1 MIHHYLFFILNN
13 EVKVFRHRKNEISS
27 CRRDGLPAFPFCG
40 WDELWAW
47 WKNMSGMTSRDTV
60 DFFFIS
66 DINMEFTHP
75 FTTNKTSCWGR
86 LLLESFFTKFCDAS
100 QIDLVWESG
109 SKIRIKDT
117 PTARLPEKAK
127 GQSFFIFPPL
137 NEIEV
142 NHDVFQKDETLYN
155 HFHEEIEKNKKRN
168 LEK

>member
-1 MIHHYLFFILNN
+1 
-13 EVKVFRHRKNEISS
+13 
-27 CRRDGLPAFPFCG
+27 
-40 WDELWAW
+40 
-47 WKNMSGMTSRDTV
+47 MSGMTSRDTV

-127 GQSFFIFPPL
+127 GQSFFIFPLL